1 MPAERLTM
9 RKTKEVFRLKFDC
22 QLSNRKIAE
31 SCLIAR
37 STVAEYLFRFQ
48 QAALS
53 WPLPEAMDDARLEE
67 LLFPPTVLPPSIE
80 RPLPDWLYIHSE
92 LRRKGVTLSLLWQ
105 EYKAQHPTGYQ
116 YSQFC
121 YWYRQWAKK
130 IDPVMRQEHRAGE
143 KLFVDYAGMTIPVYD
158 HHAAKAREAQI
169 FVAVLGASN
178 YCFAEA
184 TWTQSLPDWIA
195 SHARAFAYFGGVP
208 WIVVP
213 DNLKTGI
220 TKACFYEPDINPTY
234 LDMANHYG
242 TAVIPTRVRKPKD
255 KAKVETGV
263 QIVERWILARLR
275 DRQFFGLHSLN
286 QAITLLL
293 AELNQKPFQKLPG
306 NRKSLFETLDRP
318 ALKPLPAYPYQY
330 AEWKKAR
337 VNIDYHIE
345 VDRHY
350 YSVPHQLIQKQL
362 DVRITPTTIECFYKN
377 KRVASHIRSYQQG
390 RHTTVKE
397 HMPKSHQKW
406 AEWTPQ
412 RFIHWAG
419 KIGPQTVQLI
429 ENILNSRRLPQQ
441 GFRSCLGVLRLAKSY
456 GDQRLEAACKRAV
469 AIGGTSYRS
478 VESILK
484 HNLDQKPLI
493 DETAAVAP
501 ISHINI
507 RGAHYYQ

>member
-67 LLFPPTVLPPSIE
+67 LLFPPTALPPSTE
-80 RPLPDWLYIHSE
+80 RPLPDWLYIHNE

-105 EYKAQHPTGYQ
+105 EYKEQYPTGYQ

-143 KLFVDYAGMTIPVYD
+143 KLFVDYAGMTVPVYD
-158 HHAAKAREAQI
+158 HQAAKAREAQI

-195 SHARAFAYFGGVP
+195 SHARSFAYFGGVP
-208 WIVVP
+208 WVVVP

-242 TAVIPTRVRKPKD
+242 TAVIPTRTRKPKD

-306 NRKSLFETLDRP
+306 NRKSLFEALDRP

-345 VDRHY
+345 VGRHY

-362 DVRITPTTIECFYKN
+362 DVRITTSTLECFYKN

-484 HNLDQKPLI
+484 HNLDQKPLL
-493 DETAAVAP
+493 DETDAVAP

>member
-1 MPAERLTM
+1 M

-22 QLSNRKIAE
+22 HLSNRKIAE

-53 WPLPEAMDDARLEE
+53 WPLPEEMDDADLEA
-67 LLFPPTVLPPSIE
+67 LLFPSTSLPPNAE
-80 RPLPDWLYIHSE
+80 RTLPDWLYIHNE
-92 LRRKGVTLSLLWQ
+92 LRRKGVTLALLWQ
-105 EYKAQHPTGYQ
+105 EYKAQDPAGYQ

-121 YWYRQWAKK
+121 YRYRQWAKK

-143 KLFVDYAGMTIPVYD
+143 KLFVDYAGMTVPVYD
-158 HHAAKAREAQI
+158 RQGAEKREAQI

-208 WIVVP
+208 QIVVP

-220 TKACFYEPDINPTY
+220 TKACYYEPDINPTY

-242 TAVIPTRVRKPKD
+242 TVVIPTRVRKPKD

-275 DRQFFGLHSLN
+275 DRQFFGLHQLN

-306 NRKSLFETLDRP
+306 SRKSLFEDLDRP
-318 ALKPLPAYPYQY
+318 ALKPLPVCPYQY
-330 AEWKKAR
+330 AEWKMAR
-337 VNIDYHIE
+337 VHIDYHIE

-362 DVRITPTTIECFYKN
+362 DVRITPATIECFYKN
-377 KRVASHIRSYQQG
+377 KRVASHIRSFRQG
-390 RHTTVKE
+390 HHTTVKE

-412 RFIHWAG
+412 RFIRWAE
-419 KIGPQTVQLI
+419 KIGPQTAQLI
-429 ENILNSRRLPQQ
+429 EAVLSSRSVPQQ
-441 GFRSCLGVLRLAKSY
+441 GFRSCLGVLRLTKSY

-469 AIGGTSYRS
+469 AIGGASYRS

-484 HNLDQKPLI
+484 HNLDQKPLSN
-493 DETAAVAP
+493 EAATINP
-501 ISHINI
+501 IRHINI

>member
-22 QLSNRKIAE
+22 RLSNRKIAE

-37 STVAEYLFRFQ
+37 STVAEYLSRFQ

-67 LLFPPTVLPPSIE
+67 LLFPSTPLASDIE
-80 RPLPDWLYIHSE
+80 RPLPDWLYIHNE

-105 EYKAQHPTGYQ
+105 EHKAQHPAGYQ

-121 YWYRQWAKK
+121 YCYRQWAKK

-143 KLFVDYAGMTIPVYD
+143 KLFVDYAGMTISVYD
-158 HHAAKAREAQI
+158 RQAAKTQEAQV

-178 YCFAEA
+178 YSYAEA
-184 TWTQSLPDWIA
+184 TWTQSLPDWIT
-195 SHARAFAYFGGVP
+195 SHVRAFAYLSGVP
-208 WIVVP
+208 QIVVP

-220 TKACFYEPDINPTY
+220 TKACYYEPDINPTY

-242 TAVIPTRVRKPKD
+242 TVVIPTRVRKPKD

-263 QIVERWILARLR
+263 QIVERWILARIR
-275 DRQFFGLHSLN
+275 DRQFFGLHQLN
-286 QAITLLL
+286 QTISILLE
-293 AELNQKPFQKLPG
+293 ELNQKPFQKLPG
-306 NRKSLFETLDRP
+306 SRKSLFEDLDRP
-318 ALKPLPAYPYQY
+318 ALKPLPVCPYQY
-330 AEWKKAR
+330 AEWKKVR
-337 VNIDYHIE
+337 VHIDYHIE
-345 VDRHY
+345 VERHY
-350 YSVPHQLIQKQL
+350 YSVPHQLITKQI
-362 DVRITPTTIECFYKN
+362 DVRITPAAIECFYKN
-377 KRVASHIRSYQQG
+377 KRVASHIRSYRQG
-390 RHTTVKE
+390 HHTTVKE

-412 RFIHWAG
+412 RFIHWAE
-419 KIGPQTVQLI
+419 KVGPQTAQLI
-429 ENILNSRRLPQQ
+429 ESILNSRSVPQQ

-469 AIGGTSYRS
+469 AIGGKSYRS

-484 HNLDQKPLI
+484 HNLDQKPLP
-493 DETAAVAP
+493 DETAAVTP

>member
-9 RKTKEVFRLKFDC
+9 RKTKEVFRLKFEC

-67 LLFPPTVLPPSIE
+67 LLFPPTALPPSTE
-80 RPLPDWLYIHSE
+80 RPLPDWLYIHNE
-92 LRRKGVTLSLLWQ
+92 LRRKGVTLALLWQ
-105 EYKAQHPTGYQ
+105 EYKAQHPAGYQ

-158 HHAAKAREAQI
+158 HQADKAREAQI

-184 TWTQSLPDWIA
+184 TRTQSLPDWIA

-208 WIVVP
+208 RIVVP

-242 TAVIPTRVRKPKD
+242 TAVIPTRTRKPKD

-275 DRQFFGLHSLN
+275 DRQFFSLHSLN

-306 NRKSLFETLDRP
+306 NRKSLFEALDRP

-362 DVRITPTTIECFYKN
+362 DVRITTSTLECFYKN

-484 HNLDQKPLI
+484 HNLDQKPLL

>member
-1 MPAERLTM
+1 M

-37 STVAEYLFRFQ
+37 STVAEYLFRFR

-53 WPLPEAMDDARLEE
+53 WPLPEAINDAELEE
-67 LLFPPTVLPPSIE
+67 LLFPSASLTANTE
-80 RPLPDWLYIHSE
+80 RPLPDWLHIHNE
-92 LRRKGVTLSLLWQ
+92 LRRKGVTLALLWQ
-105 EYKAQHPTGYQ
+105 EYKMQHPAGYQ

-121 YWYRQWAKK
+121 DRYRQWAGK

-143 KLFVDYAGMTIPVYD
+143 KLFVDYAGMTVPVYD
-158 HHAAKAREAQI
+158 RQAAKAREAQI
-169 FVAVLGASN
+169 FVAVLGASS

-184 TWTQSLPDWIA
+184 TRTQSLPDWIA
-195 SHARAFAYFGGVP
+195 SHVRAFAYFDGVP
-208 WIVVP
+208 QIVVP

-242 TAVIPTRVRKPKD
+242 TAVIPTRVRKPRD

-263 QIVERWILARLR
+263 QIVERWILARIR
-275 DRQFFGLHSLN
+275 DQQFSGLYPLN
-286 QAITLLL
+286 QAITVLL
-293 AELNQKPFQKLPG
+293 AELNRRPFKKLPG
-306 NRKSLFETLDRP
+306 CRKSLFEELDRP

-345 VDRHY
+345 VERHY
-350 YSVPHQLIQKQL
+350 YSVPHLLIQKQL
-362 DVRITPTTIECFYKN
+362 DVRITNGIIECFYKN
-377 KRVASHIRSYQQG
+377 KRVASHIRSYQPG
-390 RHTTVKE
+390 RHTTVRE
-397 HMPKSHQKW
+397 HMPRSHQKW

-412 RFIHWAG
+412 RFIRWAA

-429 ENILNSRRLPQQ
+429 EAILNARPVPQQ

-456 GDQRLEAACKRAV
+456 GDQRLEAACRRAV
-469 AIGGTSYRS
+469 DIGGASYRS

-484 HNLDQKPLI
+484 HNLDQKPLS
-493 DETAAVAP
+493 EEAANQTP

-507 RGAHYYQ
+507 RGARYYQ

>member
-22 QLSNRKIAE
+22 QLSNRKIAK

-53 WPLPEAMDDARLEE
+53 WPLPETMDDAELEE
-67 LLFPPTVLPPSIE
+67 RLFPATSSIPPAE
-80 RPLPDWLYIHSE
+80 RSLPDWLYIHNE
-92 LRRKGVTLSLLWQ
+92 LRRKGVTLALLWQ

-121 YWYRQWAKK
+121 YRYRQWAKK

-158 HHAAKAREAQI
+158 RQEAKTRQAQI

-195 SHARAFAYFGGVP
+195 SHVRAFAFFGGVP
-208 WIVVP
+208 RIVVP
-213 DNLKTGI
+213 DNIKTGI
-220 TKACFYEPDINPTY
+220 TKARFYEPDINPTY

-242 TAVIPTRVRKPKD
+242 TVVIPTRVRKPKD

-275 DRQFFGLHSLN
+275 DRQFFGLHQLN
-286 QAITLLL
+286 QAITVLL
-293 AELNQKPFQKLPG
+293 AELNQKPFQKMPG
-306 NRKSLFETLDRP
+306 TRKSLFENLDRP
-318 ALKPLPAYPYQY
+318 ALMPLPVCPYQY

-337 VNIDYHIE
+337 VHIDYHIE
-345 VDRHY
+345 VERHY

-362 DVRITPTTIECFYKN
+362 DVRITPNTIECFYKN
-377 KRVASHIRSYQQG
+377 KRVASHIRNYQQG
-390 RHTTVKE
+390 RHSTVKA

-406 AEWTPQ
+406 AQWTPK
-412 RFIHWAG
+412 RFIRWAE

-429 ENILNSRRLPQQ
+429 EAILSSRSVPQQ
-441 GFRSCLGVLRLAKSY
+441 GFRSCLGVLRRAKSY
-456 GDQRLEAACKRAV
+456 PPPM
-469 AIGGTSYRS
+469 
-478 VESILK
+478 IL
-484 HNLDQKPLI
+484 
-493 DETAAVAP
+493 A
-501 ISHINI
+501 
-507 RGAHYYQ
+507 

>member
-9 RKTKEVFRLKFDC
+9 RKTKEVFRLRFDC

-67 LLFPPTVLPPSIE
+67 LLFPPTVLPPSTE

-105 EYKAQHPTGYQ
+105 EYKAQYPTGYQ

-143 KLFVDYAGMTIPVYD
+143 KLFVDYAGMTIAVYD
-158 HHAAKAREAQI
+158 YQAAKAREAQI

-306 NRKSLFETLDRP
+306 SRKSLFEALDRP

-345 VDRHY
+345 VHRHY

-377 KRVASHIRSYQQG
+377 KRVASHIRNYQQG

-419 KIGPQTVQLI
+419 KIGPKTVQLI

-484 HNLDQKPLI
+484 HNLDQKPLL

>member
-22 QLSNRKIAE
+22 RLSNRKIAE

-48 QAALS
+48 QAALN

-67 LLFPPTVLPPSIE
+67 LLFPPTSLMPSVE
-80 RPLPDWLYIHSE
+80 RPLPDWLYIHNE

-105 EYKAQHPTGYQ
+105 EHKVQHPAGYQ

-121 YWYRQWAKK
+121 DRYRQWAKI

-158 HHAAKAREAQI
+158 RQAAKTREAQI

-178 YCFAEA
+178 YCFTEA
-184 TWTQSLPDWIA
+184 TWTQGLPDWIA
-195 SHARAFAYFGGVP
+195 SHVRAFAYFGGVP
-208 WIVVP
+208 RIVVP

-242 TAVIPTRVRKPKD
+242 TVVIPTRVRKPKD

-286 QAITLLL
+286 QAITVLL

-306 NRKSLFETLDRP
+306 CRKSLFEDLDRP
-318 ALKPLPAYPYQY
+318 ALKPLPVSPYQY

-350 YSVPHQLIQKQL
+350 YSVPYLLIQKQL
-362 DVRITPTTIECFYKN
+362 DVRITPSTLECFYKN
-377 KRVASHIRSYQQG
+377 KRVASHIRNYQQG
-390 RHTTVKE
+390 WHTTVKE

-412 RFIHWAG
+412 RFTHWAG

-429 ENILNSRRLPQQ
+429 ENILSSRPLPQQ
-441 GFRSCLGVLRLAKSY
+441 SFRSCLGVLRLAKSY

-469 AIGGTSYRS
+469 AIGGASYRS

-484 HNLDQKPLI
+484 HNLDQKVLR
-493 DETAAVAP
+493 DEAAVITP

>member
-1 MPAERLTM
+1 MPTERLTM

-22 QLSNRKIAE
+22 KLSNRKIAE
-31 SCLIAR
+31 SCLMAR

-48 QAALS
+48 RAALS
-53 WPLPEAMDDARLEE
+53 WPLPEAMDDAQIEE
-67 LLFPPTVLPPSIE
+67 LLFPSTSLTSNTE
-80 RPLPDWLYIHSE
+80 RLLPDWLYIHSE

-105 EYKAQHPTGYQ
+105 EYKVQYPAGYQ

-121 YWYRQWAKK
+121 YRYRQWAKK

-158 HHAAKAREAQI
+158 RQAAKTREAQI

-178 YCFAEA
+178 YCFTEA
-184 TWTQSLPDWIA
+184 TWTQSLPDWIV

-208 WIVVP
+208 RIVVP

-242 TAVIPTRVRKPKD
+242 TVVIPARVRKPKD

-275 DRQFFGLHSLN
+275 DHQFFGLHQLN
-286 QAITLLL
+286 QAITILL

-306 NRKSLFETLDRP
+306 SRKSLFEDLDRP
-318 ALKPLPAYPYQY
+318 ALKPLPVCPYQY

-350 YSVPHQLIQKQL
+350 YSVPYLLIQKQL
-362 DVRITPTTIECFYKN
+362 DVRIMPSTLECFYKN

-390 RHTTVKE
+390 WHTTVKE

-429 ENILNSRRLPQQ
+429 ENILNSRPLPQQ

-469 AIGGTSYRS
+469 AIGGVSYRS

-484 HNLDQKPLI
+484 HNLDQKPLL
-493 DETAAVAP
+493 DEAVAIIP

>member
-158 HHAAKAREAQI
+158 HQAAKAREAQI

-306 NRKSLFETLDRP
+306 NRKSLFEALDRP

-484 HNLDQKPLI
+484 HNLDQKPLL

>member
-1 MPAERLTM
+1 MPAKRLTM

-53 WPLPEAMDDARLEE
+53 WPLPEAMDDTRLEE
-67 LLFPPTVLPPSIE
+67 LLFPPTALKPSTE
-80 RPLPDWLYIHSE
+80 RPLPDWLYIHNE
-92 LRRKGVTLSLLWQ
+92 LRRKGVTLALLWQ
-105 EYKAQHPTGYQ
+105 EHKAQHPAGYQ

-143 KLFVDYAGMTIPVYD
+143 KLFVDYAGMIIPVYD
-158 HHAAKAREAQI
+158 RLTAKAREAQI

-195 SHARAFAYFGGVP
+195 SHARAFAYFGGIP
-208 WIVVP
+208 RIVVP
-213 DNLKTGI
+213 DNLKAGV

-242 TAVIPTRVRKPKD
+242 TVVIPTRVRKPKD

-263 QIVERWILARLR
+263 QVVERWILARLR
-275 DRQFFGLHSLN
+275 DRQFFGLHQLN

-293 AELNQKPFQKLPG
+293 AALNQKPFQKLPG
-306 NRKSLFETLDRP
+306 SRKSLFDDLDRP
-318 ALKPLPAYPYQY
+318 ALKPLPAHSYQY

-362 DVRITPTTIECFYKN
+362 DVRITTNTLECFYKN
-377 KRVASHIRSYQQG
+377 KRVASHIRSCQQG

-469 AIGGTSYRS
+469 AIGGTNYRS

-484 HNLDQKPLI
+484 HNLDQKPLS
-493 DETAAVAP
+493 DEAATVVP